1 VSRSD
6 ANASRLAL
14 VAWVTFSALTG
25 CAQVATPPAER
36 PPPPTLHEEVY
47 QAAQARGES
56 VFRLV
61 PERSLI
67 TIRVYRGG
75 ALAKFGHDHVI
86 AGRDVHGFVLLAREM
101 SSSRADLYVP
111 LDTLSV
117 DEPALRAEAGL
128 DTTPSASDI
137 AGTKN
142 NMLTKVL
149 QADRYAYVRL
159 QIGQIGGELPEVKLG
174 AELTLHGMTR
184 ALGLPAK
191 VTHEGNTLRVRGEF
205 SLRQTDFGMTP
216 YAILGGALRVEDR
229 IDLRYDLVGEPFSPS
244 TRP

>member
-1 VSRSD
+1 VP
-6 ANASRLAL
+6 
-14 VAWVTFSALTG
+14 
-25 CAQVATPPAER
+25 VATPPAER
-36 PPPPTLHEEVY
+36 PPPPPLHDEVY
-47 QAAQARGES
+47 RAAQTRAES

-67 TIRVYRGG
+67 IIRAYRGG

-86 AGRDVHGFVLLAREM
+86 VSRDVHGFVLLAREI

-111 LDTLSV
+111 LDTMSV

-149 QADRYAYVRL
+149 QADRYPYVRL
-159 QIGQIGGELPEVKLG
+159 QIGRMGGELPEVKFG
-174 AELTLHGMTR
+174 AELTLHGVTR
-184 ALGLPAK
+184 ALGLPAQ
-191 VTHEGNTLRVRGEF
+191 VAREGNTLRVRGEF

-229 IDLRYDLVGEPFSPS
+229 VDLRYDLVGEPFSSS
-244 TRP
+244 TQP